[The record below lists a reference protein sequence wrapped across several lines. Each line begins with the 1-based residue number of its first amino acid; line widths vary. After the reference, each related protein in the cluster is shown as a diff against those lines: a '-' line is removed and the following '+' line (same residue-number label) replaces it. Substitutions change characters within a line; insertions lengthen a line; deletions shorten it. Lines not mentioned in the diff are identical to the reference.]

1 MTGFHYGLPP
11 YADIVFQE
19 DVQQRLTP
27 LQLGV
32 LAHLI
37 TMFRATGD
45 GRWTMTTTQK
55 EIAKHIGPSTGV
67 LKAALDALEHH
78 GIIEMTNARGLGRN
92 RGSVSKTIYL
102 LPALLGGSH
111 TTPTDPG
118 SRDLSNRDLS
128 DRDPLNGDLSNEDLP
143 YQYLQA
149 VPPPQNSQ
157 EVSRSQISN
166 PDVVDVSKHNNK
178 TEPEI
183 KRALDSLGWVGDYPT
198 DIEADLL
205 IAVAMTLK
213 KDSSVRNPAGLLRS
227 MITQGS
233 IRNYALERGLLA
245 NDLNGS
251 LAPTMDPVE
260 YDTKAESDPR
270 WKSLVESE
278 ASRRS
283 EAQGLPYT
291 APRIRLEVAQELSEG
306 PQAAAN

>member
-11 YADIVFQE
+11 YADIVFQKDIQE
-19 DVQQRLTP
+19 RLKP
-27 LQLGV
+27 SELGI

-37 TMFRATGD
+37 TVFRATGD
-45 GRWTMTTTQK
+45 GRWTITQRHK
-55 EIAKHIGPSTGV
+55 DLARHIGVSDNSLQTALRSLQAAGV
-67 LKAALDALEHH
+67 
-78 GIIEMTNARGLGRN
+78 IEMTKARGLGPG
-92 RGSVSKTIYL
+92 RGSLSKTIYL
-102 LPALLGGSH
+102 LPSLLGGSH

-118 SRDLSNRDLS
+118 SRDLSNRDL
-128 DRDPLNGDLSNEDLP
+128 LNEDLLSRH
-143 YQYLQA
+143 LQA
-149 VPPPQNSQ
+149 VPPPPTAQQISVSQNS
-157 EVSRSQISN
+157 ST
-166 PDVVDVSKHNNK
+166 DVVDVDNNNK
-178 TEPEI
+178 TAPEI

-205 IAVAMTLK
+205 VAVATALK
-213 KDSSVRNPAGLLRS
+213 KDSNVRNPAGLLRS

-260 YDTKAESDPR
+260 YDIKSESDPR
-270 WKSLVESE
+270 WKSLVEAE

-306 PQAAAN
+306 PTRAAAN